1 MQVAAHTSLAGE
13 TQMDRELSLPHARL
27 RYRDEGAGP
36 ALLLI
41 HGWTLDLDM
50 WEPQARAL
58 ADAYRVIRFDRRGFG
73 LSSGLPALAHDICDV
88 HSLCEHL
95 DLSSVAVLGMS
106 QGARVAAHIAAQ
118 SPSRVSCVIF
128 DGPPSGIMQ
137 GEGVT
142 EDEIPLAAYREL
154 VREGGIEAFRKEW
167 RRHPLVQLRAAHA
180 PAHQL
185 LARMLDRYRA
195 LDLREDAPH
204 TASPVAGIEAI
215 DRPALVISGQLD
227 LQTRIRSADELSRA
241 LPRCERALVPGAGH
255 LPNLDEP
262 GLYNALLRQFLQ
274 RFAS

>member
-58 ADAYRVIRFDRRGFG
+58 ADAYRVIRFD
-73 LSSGLPALAHDICDV
+73 
-88 HSLCEHL
+88 
-95 DLSSVAVLGMS
+95 
-106 QGARVAAHIAAQ
+106 
-118 SPSRVSCVIF
+118 
-128 DGPPSGIMQ
+128 
-137 GEGVT
+137 
-142 EDEIPLAAYREL
+142 
-154 VREGGIEAFRKEW
+154 
-167 RRHPLVQLRAAHA
+167 
-180 PAHQL
+180 
-185 LARMLDRYRA
+185 
-195 LDLREDAPH
+195 
-204 TASPVAGIEAI
+204 
-215 DRPALVISGQLD
+215 
-227 LQTRIRSADELSRA
+227 DELSRA